1 IVDYMHLSGEIT
13 KRAYNNRLDNIGD
26 PNHEFSLDLNTDKT
40 TSKDYAE
47 KLIENFNEDKIS
59 DYDNNDSISDEED
72 HDNTTHFVISQEN
85 DMMVSATHTLGN
97 LFASGDCASAFFL
110 HNHIDTCSLSPDSPN

>member
-1 IVDYMHLSGEIT
+1 NIVDYMHLSGEIT

-59 DYDNNDSISDEED
+59 DYDINNSISYKEE
-72 HDNTTHFVISQEN
+72 HDNTTHFDIIEEN
-85 DMMVSATHTLGN
+85 AMMESATHTSVN
-97 LFASGDCASAFFL
+97 FFDSGVFVSAFFL
-110 HNHIDTCSLSPDSPN
+110 NIVIDN

>member
-59 DYDNNDSISDEED
+59 DYVYNDSISDEEV
-72 HDNTTHFVISQEN
+72 HDNKIPSVIIDEN
-85 DMMVSATHTLGN
+85 DMIVSSTHTLGN
-97 LFASGDCASAFFL
+97 FFGSC
-110 HNHIDTCSLSPDSPN
+110 DFVS

>member
-1 IVDYMHLSGEIT
+1 MLQMTEASQIDSMDNIVDYMHLSGEIT

-47 KLIENFNEDKIS
+47 KLIENFYEDIIS
-59 DYDNNDSISDEED
+59 DYDINDFISIEED
-72 HDNTTHFVISQEN
+72 QDNIKNFVLIY
-85 DMMVSATHTLGN
+85 
-97 LFASGDCASAFFL
+97 
-110 HNHIDTCSLSPDSPN
+110 